1 MTLQTNT
8 LNSKL
13 RLVRWPL
20 AVLLVLAISVLALV
34 LTIRQGLG
42 ESFIRNGNW
51 YTSESIGSADASATV
66 RAVVA
71 IAGLLASTREDSMYY
86 TVKSVDGEPLRL
98 DCRYRIEGDDY
109 NADWWSITAYGWDY
123 FLIPNQQ
130 KRYSFNNENV
140 VRNEDGSWVIQ
151 VSASKEEGNWL
162 PVGPS
167 GTPISSKSTDN
178 DFDLLFRLYTPGDA
192 YLQNPETAPLPI
204 VTLEGCS

>member
-1 MTLQTNT
+1 M
-8 LNSKL
+8 
-13 RLVRWPL
+13 